1 MKCSRLLSLTVLL
14 VAPGRLWAHPI
25 ADPAEMPY
33 SGPVSVEDR
42 GLGALEDLSL
52 SDQNYA
58 PQDGPALKYTSLV
71 SGELN
76 RDAFRTTGLLPR
88 GMKREVLLE
97 KQSSLS
103 PFSHFLGI
111 RKQFQKRGVNT
122 ECFWKY
128 CV

>member
-1 MKCSRLLSLTVLL
+1 MKCNQLLSWTFLL
-14 VAPGRLWAHPI
+14 VASGPLLAHPI
-25 ADPAEMPY
+25 TESAEMPY

-42 GLGALEDLSL
+42 GVGSLDDLSL
-52 SDQNYA
+52 SEQSYP
-58 PQDGPALKYTSLV
+58 PQDAGLRYSTLV

-76 RDAFRTTGLLPR
+76 RDSVRTTGLLPR

-97 KQSSLS
+97 KQALLN

-111 RKQFQKRGVNT
+111 RKQFRKRGGNS